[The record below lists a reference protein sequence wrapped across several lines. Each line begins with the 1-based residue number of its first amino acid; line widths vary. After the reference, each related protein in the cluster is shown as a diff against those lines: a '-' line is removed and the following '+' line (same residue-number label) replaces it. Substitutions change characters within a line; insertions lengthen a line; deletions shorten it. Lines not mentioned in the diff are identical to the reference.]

1 MPKYLYWIF
10 ASIALC
16 VVIAAIISFY
26 RTSVAANKTSALLG
40 DAQRMT
46 LQSDSII
53 KQQQF
58 LIQLLLR
65 QSDSLT
71 SIAQRLETDNKTI
84 IKTIDKR
91 LVSVNRDIDRMVSMM
106 RSIEVDTIR

>member
-1 MPKYLYWIF
+1 MPKYLYWII
-10 ASIALC
+10 AVVALC
-16 VVIAAIISFY
+16 VAIVAAISIY
-26 RTSVAANKTSALLG
+26 RTSHSLNKTNALLG
-40 DAQRMT
+40 DAQRLT

-65 QSDSLT
+65 QSDYLT
-71 SIAQRLETDNKTI
+71 SIAQRLETDNKII

-91 LVSVNRDIDRMVSMM
+91 LVSVNHDIDRMVMM
-106 RSIEVDTIR
+106 LRTIDVDTIR